1 MEENEE
7 LKISYK
13 NYDMVIKDA
22 LTLFE
27 NKTLDF
33 LGLDLPKIISV
44 EDSEL
49 YKIETK
55 NNFIDLIFMLEDG
68 TLLHIEEE
76 AHVSS
81 KDLLRFAQTDLML
94 YSKKHSKIRTV
105 VLTKQ
110 NTSMKT
116 INAGSFDY
124 QVTVLNL
131 AKGNW
136 EEDYNKLKTLIE
148 QGKAINEL
156 ELIFLPLKKLDEE
169 NETYIDQSLALAK
182 QIKTSKEMKAKII
195 SLMVVLMDKYLT
207 KEKILNIWEELS
219 MLNITKVAEE
229 KGIEKGIAKGEKI
242 GIEKGEKIGIEKGKE
257 ELIWK
262 MILKKFPDIQYKYY
276 EKVKALKADKL
287 DALSLALLDM
297 KDSKELDLYL

>member
-1 MEENEE
+1 
-7 LKISYK
+7 
-13 NYDMVIKDA
+13 MVIKDA

-33 LGLDLPKIISV
+33 LGLDLPRIISV

-242 GIEKGEKIGIEKGKE
+242 GIEKREKIGIEKGKE

>member
-1 MEENEE
+1 MFKKEMAMEENEE

-131 AKGNW
+131 AQGNW
-136 EEDYNKLKTLIE
+136 EEEYNKLKTLIE
-148 QGKAINEL
+148 QGKTINEL
-156 ELIFLPLKKLDEE
+156 ELIFLPLKKIRRRKRNIHRSILGISKTDKNVKRNESKNHLNDGCLDGQISHERKNIKHMGGTE
-169 NETYIDQSLALAK
+169 YVKYNES
-182 QIKTSKEMKAKII
+182 SR
-195 SLMVVLMDKYLT
+195 
-207 KEKILNIWEELS
+207 
-219 MLNITKVAEE
+219 
-229 KGIEKGIAKGEKI
+229 
-242 GIEKGEKIGIEKGKE
+242 GKRNR
-257 ELIWK
+257 K
-262 MILKKFPDIQYKYY
+262 RNCKRR
-276 EKVKALKADKL
+276 
-287 DALSLALLDM
+287 
-297 KDSKELDLYL
+297 KDWY